1 MINKILS
8 FRNIDSTADI
18 NSRLA
23 GLVPKGIVSGGVV
36 RPEPNTL
43 QVRVTGDGH
52 NPWSF
57 LAYSNEGMV
66 VRAVEDIVLPVIA
79 GTTNV
84 IALRA
89 RYVENGEAIGEML
102 SMTLGAYE
110 TDADQRSL
118 IRLCSVTPTT
128 GATTVQPAEI
138 DNTFRDSIESFRRNS
153 LRGVVETVADLPA
166 SSGFPATAEINFLS
180 NDFAEDTTITLS
192 TGAAT
197 VEFPIVPPLSFNLAA
212 PTSDPITAGL
222 SRVNSSERT
231 VVSAIETA
239 LTGLVTV
246 TTSTPHGMSSG
257 TQVRITGN
265 SAVSLNGV
273 WTITVASSTTFTYFK
288 SGSLSPATGTGGV
301 VINTATTCT
310 VTAHLAPGVLHN
322 LLAAQVIAIEDAIDP
337 SFNVASS
344 VQSVIDAQTFT
355 FNMSGYQSSNSGG
368 GRVIRVGVSLPP
380 NGVQIGTTATQTAN
394 EFERVFNASLLA
406 PAIRAIGIGS
416 SIDLQAT
423 ANTAA
428 GNAYTLAKDEPG
440 VLPVDEVIVLS
451 GPTFEGGVDPILTED
466 ATEVQDGDLYVV
478 LHGESGTLE
487 IWGFD
492 GVVFR
497 NLTSS
502 SVASLLDFHRRNLLE
517 NEKHLSENQA
527 AALEGSAGVPGPTNR
542 FVTEQ
547 DASVLTADLGDA
559 LQGADNVAPSND
571 NRFLTEAR
579 YRGERAAAEVNP
591 GDDFVY
597 LAPPE
602 RWVVGNDA
610 GVSNIRQYFNLV
622 FTSTLNAPGGP
633 SEYTQ
638 QDFTPLTVIGFF
650 TENTLT
656 TPLDPSDLVV
666 GADDHGIYPRVEAA
680 SLSYPTELYVQLS
693 AVPDNGDCTLIY
705 SKAEKEKYRKA
716 TADMLAGPQ
725 RILPAEIA
733 SINNKVSELRFNS
746 GIDVSGTTISFP
758 ANLFVAPNLQSFVLR
773 RFLGGRGVTLE
784 DTFEIDLEAGTG
796 TLGIVESFTPIVFSG
811 ANIWTRYLIT
821 LTVEGTVKVYPLEDY
836 VQYASDTIY
845 GALASDLAVASNAFT
860 QGEWLFASVAVKSS
874 GVNTLNDLV
883 QSSVEL
889 YPYQAD
895 RGPYA
900 AILVGD
906 SQTSFG
912 HYSGPDAITRA
923 LKVARPGS
931 TLRIL
936 PGNYLGQALVS
947 TDDVTLEW
955 CESAVLS
962 HQTLSR
968 TTAAFNWNTGSDIIA
983 DTGHGFLHN
992 QVVRFTTTG
1001 TAPTLSPSG
1010 SITTTDTYYIQYVNA
1025 NSYQLATTM
1034 NGAALNLST
1043 QGTGSH
1049 TLSTYV
1055 RAVPFASWTVAPTSQ
1070 IAYTAH
1076 GFYDDLAVKVASPGT
1091 PPTGI
1096 LSTETYYIEVV
1107 DANTFRLLDAPG
1119 GAVVAFTT
1127 QGTGTHTVSAEQVGL
1142 IVDAADLTLR
1152 NAHIDNLDIG
1162 VRLTGNAS
1170 GYKAD
1175 GVTFGS
1181 SIVIKNYD
1189 SATAVTKTQIVSNPY
1204 AITCT
1209 DGLSDRYF
1217 GDYNAADAIQQ
1228 AIDAATDWESIIVY
1242 PGTYT
1247 KIDITGKNGLQI
1259 LGQPGV
1265 YIDGNG
1271 SDPCITVSG
1280 DGNLFEHLVCTNA
1293 PVGIECATGAENN
1306 IFSST
1311 VSFSDTIKTRI
1322 KFPDTSGVKH
1332 GNYHALVSGRGS
1344 HLVGVND
1351 TGQKYVT
1358 VGDGVSSWG
1367 DYNGASALEQALTN
1381 EAEGTTI
1388 RVGNGTYA
1396 AVIGVAFDHMTV
1408 EGTGEQ
1414 CIIEADQATDLMC
1427 LEVAGSHNK
1436 VSGFHFRVSRPA
1448 PPYDYS
1454 IIGIKVGGNGNIFD
1468 RITYDESGL
1477 TLIAHQVRYV
1487 AASGAKNS
1495 MRSRTGAATGEVTYT
1510 VGDGVR
1516 SFGDYIGTGANGIPT
1531 ALSNLPVLPGGTLG
1545 AMLAAGPSA
1554 NFQDQSLLPIDFTS
1568 PTPTYYLGRYVTLA
1582 LGANAGTWKITAVV
1596 NATTVTLTRD
1606 DGGAFVVAGGLTW
1619 SLAVGTRIVVLPGTY
1634 EPFTIPATVTD
1645 LSLEAWSA
1653 GADVLVSGGSPLITA
1668 AGSRCRIS
1676 GFRLEDTGTGF
1687 SVSGKDN
1694 TFERNRFS
1702 SSLTS
1707 RYALTGTGNKIYDA
1721 PENSDKHAYTVSASP
1736 SRADFV
1742 GTSEAAIQAAVD
1754 AAAADPHIKNVY
1766 IGAGTYTFTT
1776 TVTVPQGITIIGSG
1790 YGTQLVGDG
1799 LFPAFT
1805 LTTGNQTI
1813 SGIRFNTFSFSLTGP
1828 ATDVFAYGNWLAA
1841 APISGTVT
1849 GSVSDNL

>member
-23 GLVPKGIVSGGVV
+23 GLVPKGVVSGGVV

-84 IALRA
+84 IAIRA

-118 IRLCSVTPTT
+118 IRLCSVTPET
-128 GATTVQPAEI
+128 GATTVQPVDI
-138 DNTFRDSIESFRRNS
+138 DNTFRDSIESFRRNN

-192 TGAAT
+192 TGAAS

-246 TTSTPHGMSSG
+246 TTSTSHGMSSG

-273 WTITVASSTTFTYFK
+273 WTITVTSSTTFTYFK
-288 SGSLSPATGTGGV
+288 AGAISPATGTGGV

-322 LLAAQVIAIEDAIDP
+322 LLPAQVIAIQDAIDP

-355 FNMSGYQSSNSGG
+355 FSMSGYQSSNSGG
-368 GRVIRVGVSLPP
+368 GRVVRVGVSLPP

-406 PAIRAIGIGS
+406 SAIRAIGIGS
-416 SIDLQAT
+416 SIDFQAT

-478 LHGESGTLE
+478 LHGDSGTLE

-517 NEKHLSENQA
+517 NEKHLTENQA

-579 YRGERAAAEVNP
+579 YRGERASAAVTT

-602 RWVVGNDA
+602 RWVVGNDPL
-610 GVSNIRQYFNLV
+610 VSDIRLYFNLV
-622 FTSTLNAPGGP
+622 FTSTLNDAGGP
-633 SEYTQ
+633 TEYTQ
-638 QDFTPLTVIGFF
+638 QDFTPLTVVGFF

-656 TPLDPSDLVV
+656 TPLDPSDPVV

-680 SLSYPTELYVQLS
+680 SLSYPTELYVKLS
-693 AVPDNGDCTLIY
+693 AVPNNGDCTLIY
-705 SKAEKEKYRKA
+705 SKGEKEKYRKA

-796 TLGIVESFTPIVFSG
+796 TLGIVEDFTPLVFSG
-811 ANIWTRYLIT
+811 ANVWTRYLIT

-836 VQYASDTIY
+836 VQYASDTVY
-845 GALASDLAVASNAFT
+845 AASASDLAVPNNAFT

-874 GVNTLNDLV
+874 GVNTLNALV
-883 QSSVEL
+883 QSSVEV
-889 YPYQAD
+889 YPYQAGRD
-895 RGPYA
+895 PYA

-931 TLRIL
+931 TIRVL

-968 TTAAFNWNTGSDIIA
+968 TTAAANWNTGSDIIV

-992 QVVRFTTTG
+992 QAVRFTTTG

-1025 NSYQLATTM
+1025 NSYKLATEM

-1043 QGTGSH
+1043 QGTLSH

-1055 RAVPFASWTVAPTSQ
+1055 RAVPAASWTVITSQ

-1076 GFYDDLAVKVASPGT
+1076 GFYDDLAVKVTSSGT

-1096 LSTETYYIEVV
+1096 LTDTYYIQVV
-1107 DANTFRLLDAPG
+1107 GANTFKLLDAPG
-1119 GAVVAFTT
+1119 GTVVAFTT
-1127 QGTGTHTVSAEQVGL
+1127 QGVGTHTVSAEQVGL

-1152 NAHIDNLDIG
+1152 NAHIDDLEIG

-1175 GVTFGS
+1175 GVTFGT
-1181 SIVIKNYD
+1181 VGTKNYD
-1189 SATAVTKTQIVSNPY
+1189 SAVAVTKTQIVSNPY

-1228 AIDAATDWESIIVY
+1228 AVDAASDGDTIIVY
-1242 PGTYT
+1242 PGNYT
-1247 KIDITGKNGLQI
+1247 KIDTGKNGLQI

-1271 SDPCITVSG
+1271 SDTCITVSG
-1280 DGNLFEHLVCTNA
+1280 DGNIFEHLVCTNA

-1322 KFPDTSGVKH
+1322 IFPDTSGVKH

-1344 HLVGVND
+1344 HLVLGNN
-1351 TGQKYVT
+1351 TGEKYVT

-1367 DYNGASALEQALTN
+1367 DYNGATALEQALDN

-1388 RVGNGTYA
+1388 RVGNGVYS
-1396 AVIGVAFDHMTV
+1396 AVIGVTFDHMTV

-1414 CIIEADQATDLMC
+1414 CIIEAEQATDPMC
-1427 LEVAGSHNK
+1427 LEVPGSHNK
-1436 VSGFHFRVSRPA
+1436 VTGLHFRVSRPA
-1448 PPYDYS
+1448 SPYNYS

-1468 RITYDESGL
+1468 RITFDEIGL

-1487 AASGAKNS
+1487 ATSGSKNS

-1531 ALSNLPVLPGGTLG
+1531 ALNSLPVLPGGTLG
-1545 AMLAAGPSA
+1545 AMLGVGPSA
-1554 NFQDQSLLPIDFTS
+1554 NFQDQSPLPIDFTL
-1568 PTPTYYLGRYVTLA
+1568 PTPTYYEGRYVTIA
-1582 LGANAGTWKITAVV
+1582 SGANAGTWKITNVIS
-1596 NATTVTLTRD
+1596 ATIVTLTRD
-1606 DGGAFVVAGGLTW
+1606 DGLLFVAAGSLTW
-1619 SLAVGTRIVVLPGTY
+1619 SIAVGTKIIVLPGTY
-1634 EPFTIPATVTD
+1634 DPFTIPATVTD
-1645 LSLEAWSA
+1645 LSFEAWGA
-1653 GADVLVSGGSPLITA
+1653 GADVLVSGGSTLITV

-1694 TFERNRFS
+1694 TFECNRFS

-1766 IGAGTYTFTT
+1766 IGAGTYSFTS
-1776 TVTVPQGITIIGSG
+1776 TVTVPHGITITGSG
-1790 YGTQLVGDG
+1790 YGTQLVGTG
-1799 LFPAFT
+1799 AFPAFT

-1828 ATDVFAYGNWLAA
+1828 ATEVFAYGNWLTA

-1849 GSVSDNL
+1849 GSVLDNL